1 MAAIDLQPHL
11 VGERVALRPLAPG
24 DRDALYAVASDPL
37 IWAGHPAHDRW
48 REPVFAKFFADALAS
63 GGALLAYDPAS
74 GAVLGSSRFDR
85 SRAGPGAIEIGW
97 TFLARERWG
106 GATNAEMKRLMVG
119 HALTGYER
127 VIFFVGEDNLRS
139 RRALEKIGA
148 RQTRRSHEVEVA
160 GRITR
165 HLVYLIDR
173 DAFATGPLGRSPA

>member
-11 VGERVALRPLAPG
+11 LGEHVALRPLAAG
-24 DRDALYAVASDPL
+24 DWSSLYAVASDPL

-48 REPVFAKFFADALAS
+48 QEPVFARYFADALAS
-63 GGALLAYDPAS
+63 GGALVAFDPGS
-74 GAVLGSSRFDR
+74 GAVLGSSRFDP

-106 GATNAEMKRLMVG
+106 GHTNAEMKRLMIG

-127 VIFFVGEDNLRS
+127 VIFFVGEENVRS
-139 RRALEKIGA
+139 RRALGKIGA
-148 RQTRRSHEVEVA
+148 RQTRHSHAVEVA
-160 GRITR
+160 GRTVR

-173 DAFATGPLGRSPA
+173 DGFAAGPLGGGPA